1 MDNRRNW
8 KRIIIKGRWSV
19 RMSKI
24 EVIREYQMD
33 WKKFQKR
40 YFKLK
45 NKIRNKKFLKELD
58 RMEKLMLEPRFTLDE
73 SEWYRRRLIR
83 K

>member
-1 MDNRRNW
+1 
-8 KRIIIKGRWSV
+8 
-19 RMSKI
+19 MSKI